1 MSALELRPLVESD
14 LPSLARCHARVFGE
28 GALDVATLRWS
39 SLDAPGG
46 ARGFVALAGREV
58 VAAYLGRATSTWFAG
73 ERRAFVQSVD
83 SMVDPEHRKGL
94 KRPGLFVELARA
106 YFAHHGDEGGDAVHY
121 GWPVREAWR
130 VGERFL
136 EYGLLREELVLVRE
150 LDGGAESEVETL
162 TEADHE
168 LKWLW
173 DRCASAWGAATVRDA
188 DWARWRFEEH
198 PGARYRLLGARDEAG
213 LLRGFAAVREG
224 EWSWPGA
231 LALVDW
237 LVPDGEPEVFARLEA
252 GVRALARERGAE
264 RVVTLVPTW
273 SGAFARFQD
282 LGWRVRRAP
291 YRCAARS
298 FDRRAS
304 LPWLRE
310 HWWTTLADSDL
321 A

>member
-1 MSALELRPLVESD
+1 M
-14 LPSLARCHARVFGE
+14 
-28 GALDVATLRWS
+28 
-39 SLDAPGG
+39 
-46 ARGFVALAGREV
+46 
-58 VAAYLGRATSTWFAG
+58 VAAYLGRASSTWFAG
-73 ERRAFVQSVD
+73 ERRPFVQSVD
-83 SMVDPEHRKGL
+83 SMVDPAYRRGL

-106 YFAHHGDEGGDAVHY
+106 YFAHHGDAGPDAVHY

-136 EYGLLREELVLVRE
+136 EYALLREELVLVRE
-150 LDGGAESEVETL
+150 LGEQVEHEVERL
-162 TEADHE
+162 DAPDHE

-173 DRCASAWGAATVRDA
+173 DRCAGSWGAATVRDEA
-188 DWARWRFEEH
+188 WVRWRFVEH
-198 PGARYRLLGARDEAG
+198 PRVAYTRLGARDEAG
-213 LLRGFAAVREG
+213 LLRGHAVLRDG
-224 EWSWPGA
+224 AWSWPGA
-231 LALVDW
+231 VALADW
-237 LVPDGEPEVFARLEA
+237 TVPDEEPETFARLEA
-252 GVRALARERGAE
+252 GVRAHAASTGAE

-273 SGAFARFQD
+273 SRAFLRFQE

-310 HWWTTLADSDL
+310 HWWSTLADSDL